1 MLISR
6 IIIISIKCFLER
18 KANST
23 SLTLYL
29 PDQICSSPYLQP
41 YNSYNVGS
49 ENLIVDQ
56 LIILERIL
64 FFILI
69 TYLVDIARK
78 NYVLVTHE
86 SLRVKVLLIH
96 NITAFWHWQRKIT

>member
-41 YNSYNVGS
+41 YNSYVGS

-56 LIILERIL
+56 LIILERIF

-69 TYLVDIARK
+69 TYLVDI
-78 NYVLVTHE
+78 VLILQGKIMSW
-86 SLRVKVLLIH
+86 SLMRV
-96 NITAFWHWQRKIT
+96 

>member
-49 ENLIVDQ
+49 ENLVVDQ
-56 LIILERIL
+56 LIVLERIF

-69 TYLVDIARK
+69 TYLVDI
-78 NYVLVTHE
+78 VLILQGKIMSW
-86 SLRVKVLLIH
+86 SLMRV
-96 NITAFWHWQRKIT
+96 